1 MKTYV
6 AYAGSY
12 LPMRMS
18 QKNQIKRG
26 NPSLNHVVRIFVI
39 TTKTSSLRHNSIK
52 RQAELYGFN
61 FDFIFNFD
69 VDDLGCFDLTKISNS
84 LPKST
89 VSCLCKH
96 IYAQKMLL
104 ASDCEMALVL
114 EDDAILRRSFMDTVE
129 QIVQKMISRNDSWN
143 VFLGGSD
150 NRVDFSQ
157 WGSRR
162 EILMPGEL
170 TTAEAYLYNRTAAE
184 KRLAWLASNKVTV
197 AADHLLTQLNSGLGI
212 SSYRLVKP
220 VVSQGSITGL
230 FRTLLDGSRSKKPL
244 WYLRV
249 RHFLNAFRKQIYPR
263 NVRYL
268 QLLAK
273 DYFDN

>member
-1 MKTYV
+1 MHI
-6 AYAGSY
+6 
-12 LPMRMS
+12 S
-18 QKNQIKRG
+18 QKQQNKRWD
-26 NPSLNHVVRIFVI
+26 PSLNHVIRIFVV
-39 TTKTSSLRHNSIK
+39 TTKTSSVRHDSIK
-52 RQAELYGFN
+52 RQAALHGFD

-69 VDDLGCFDLTKISNS
+69 VDDLSSFDLTKISNS

-104 ASDCEMALVL
+104 ASDCEIGLVL
-114 EDDAILRRSFMDTVE
+114 EDDVILRQSFIYTVE
-129 QIVQKMISRNDSWN
+129 QILQKMISRNDSWN

-150 NRVDFSQ
+150 NRVDFKQ
-157 WGSRR
+157 WVSRR

-170 TTAEAYLYNRTAAE
+170 TTAEAYIFNRAAAE
-184 KRLAWLASNKVTV
+184 KRLTWLASNRVAV
-197 AADHLLTQLNSGLGI
+197 AADHLLTQSNISLGI

-220 VVSQGSITGL
+220 VASQGSITGL
-230 FRTLLDGSRSKKPL
+230 FRTLLDDSRRKKPL

-249 RHFLNAFRKQIYPR
+249 RYLLNAFRKQIYPR
-263 NVRYL
+263 NIRYL

-273 DYFDN
+273 DYFEN